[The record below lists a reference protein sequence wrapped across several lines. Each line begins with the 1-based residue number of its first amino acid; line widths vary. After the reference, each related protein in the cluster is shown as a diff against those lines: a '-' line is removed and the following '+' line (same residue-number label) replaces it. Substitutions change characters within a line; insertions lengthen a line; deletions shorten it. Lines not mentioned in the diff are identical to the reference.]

1 MAQAGFILTRHWRDT
16 PQGTEVSFWLATDN
30 GPLQVTLAPQESVA
44 FIPAD
49 QVPRAQHILQGK
61 QGFRLTP
68 LALKDFH
75 RQPVYGLYCRAHRQ
89 LMNYEKRLREG
100 GVTVYEAD
108 VRPPERYLMERFI
121 TSPVWVE
128 GDMHNGTIV
137 NARLKPHPDYRPP
150 LKWVSIDI
158 ETTRHGELYCIGLE
172 GCGQRIVY
180 MLGPENGDASSLD
193 FELEYVA
200 SRPQLLEKLNAWF
213 ANYDPDVII
222 GWNVVQFDLRMLQNM
237 PSVTVFRCVLGAIIA
252 SWSGA
257 STALKTASFLPR
269 LKVG

>member
-1 MAQAGFILTRHWRDT
+1 MANQVL
-16 PQGTEVSFWLATDN
+16 SFSSNCGRLATDN

-49 QVPRAQHILQGK
+49 QVPRAQHILQGE

-200 SRPQLLEKLNAWF
+200 SQKETSVPCGVSRQCRVKIKPACATLKIHQKTRLEYSL
-213 ANYDPDVII
+213 VS
-222 GWNVVQFDLRMLQNM
+222 FDWL
-237 PSVTVFRCVLGAIIA
+237 
-252 SWSGA
+252 
-257 STALKTASFLPR
+257 
-269 LKVG
+269 

>member
-49 QVPRAQHILQGK
+49 QVPRAQHILQGE

-128 GDMHNGTIV
+128 GDIRNDAIV

-158 ETTRHGELYCIGLE
+158 ETTRHGELYCIGLKVA
-172 GCGQRIVY
+172 GSASFICWGQRMATPPRSIS
-180 MLGPENGDASSLD
+180 N
-193 FELEYVA
+193 
-200 SRPQLLEKLNAWF
+200 
-213 ANYDPDVII
+213 
-222 GWNVVQFDLRMLQNM
+222 WNTSPAAR
-237 PSVTVFRCVLGAIIA
+237 SY
-252 SWSGA
+252 W
-257 STALKTASFLPR
+257 KT
-269 LKVG
+269 

>member
-49 QVPRAQHILQGK
+49 HVPRAQHILQGE

-75 RQPVYGLYCRAHRQ
+75 RQPMYGLYCRAHRQ

-128 GDMHNGTIV
+128 GDMRNGAIV
-137 NARLKPHPDYRPP
+137 NARLKTHPDYRPP

-180 MLGPENGDASSLD
+180 MLGPENGDASALD

-200 SRPQLLEKLNAWF
+200 SRPLLLEKLNAWF
-213 ANYDPDVII
+213 ATHDPDVII

-237 PSVTVFRCVLGAIIA
+237 PSVTVFRCVWGVITA

-257 STALKTASFLPR
+257 STALKTASFLLRP
-269 LKVG
+269 KGD

>member
-49 QVPRAQHILQGK
+49 QVPRAQHILQGE

-100 GVTVYEAD
+100 GVYRLRGRCASARTLSDGAVYH
-108 VRPPERYLMERFI
+108 L
-121 TSPVWVE
+121 T
-128 GDMHNGTIV
+128 G
-137 NARLKPHPDYRPP
+137 
-150 LKWVSIDI
+150 
-158 ETTRHGELYCIGLE
+158 
-172 GCGQRIVY
+172 
-180 MLGPENGDASSLD
+180 
-193 FELEYVA
+193 
-200 SRPQLLEKLNAWF
+200 
-213 ANYDPDVII
+213 
-222 GWNVVQFDLRMLQNM
+222 
-237 PSVTVFRCVLGAIIA
+237 
-252 SWSGA
+252 
-257 STALKTASFLPR
+257 
-269 LKVG
+269 VGRG

>member
-1 MAQAGFILTRHWRDT
+1 
-16 PQGTEVSFWLATDN
+16 
-30 GPLQVTLAPQESVA
+30 
-44 FIPAD
+44 
-49 QVPRAQHILQGK
+49 
-61 QGFRLTP
+61 
-68 LALKDFH
+68 
-75 RQPVYGLYCRAHRQ
+75 
-89 LMNYEKRLREG
+89 MNYEKRLREG

-200 SRPQLLEKLNAWF
+200 SRPLLLEKLNAWF
-213 ANYDPDVII
+213 ATRSRCDHRLERGAVRSANAAKTCRA
-222 GWNVVQFDLRMLQNM
+222 L
-237 PSVTVFRCVLGAIIA
+237 PSSAA
-252 SWSGA
+252 SWA
-257 STALKTASFLPR
+257 R
-269 LKVG
+269 